1 MDWAVLGLIV
11 LLVASAIYY
20 PQFPEA
26 ASVYRRFRRPQ
37 RLTCPAT
44 GTRTLVQVAAGR
56 VAWAGV
62 VPGPPCFRVRDSA
75 RWWGGEKDCKRD
87 CLGQVV

>member
-20 PQFPEA
+20 PQFPLA

-37 RLTCPAT
+37 RLTCPET
-44 GTRTLVQVAAGR
+44 GARTLVQVAAGR
-56 VAWAGV
+56 AAWTTV
-62 VPGPPCFRVRDSA
+62 VSGSPRLQVRDCA
-75 RWWGGEKDCKRD
+75 RWICDRNCPRG
-87 CLGQVV
+87 CLGQVA